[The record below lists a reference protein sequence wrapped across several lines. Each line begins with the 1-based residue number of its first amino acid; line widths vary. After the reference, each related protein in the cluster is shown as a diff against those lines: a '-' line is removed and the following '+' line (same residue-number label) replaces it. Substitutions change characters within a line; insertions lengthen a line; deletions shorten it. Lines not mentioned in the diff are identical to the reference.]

1 MSCSIVEQLVIQST
15 WKIFK
20 FMRKKYHRKKFTK
33 HIKIKVIQ
41 DAIGE
46 YWDVYEERTAQNKL
60 YIYRGWQ
67 YGCTPANE
75 GISPV
80 FSYILTHELGEFI
93 KANPIKYVHEQTGLT
108 LSTIG
113 KMRVQ
118 LGVNRN
124 FVYRNNEWLLA
135 NQVTLLNESYK
146 TLKTLFKLTRPQVNQ
161 QREWLTEL
169 LEIKKRKRLRNT
181 DHDDRSQEWF
191 NKEYNNFKNLSV
203 KDLMDKYKIS
213 KYLAIKTY
221 NKYQSLNNGLS
232 YAETLKELK
241 MKQTQWI
248 LDNKNVLFSSSLKVT
263 EIASNLNKSVSQI
276 TRLRK
281 KIKKGLKPLEAS

>member
-1 MSCSIVEQLVIQST
+1 MSCSITEQIVIQIT
-15 WKIFK
+15 WKIFN
-20 FMRKKYHRKKFTK
+20 FMRKKYHRKKITK

-41 DAIGE
+41 DALGE

-60 YIYRGWQ
+60 HIYRGWQ
-67 YGCTPANE
+67 YGCTPADE

-93 KANPIKYVHEQTGLT
+93 KAHPIKHVHKQTGLT
-108 LSTIG
+108 LSVIG

-124 FVYRNNEWLLA
+124 FVYRNDEWLLA
-135 NQVTLLNESYK
+135 NQNTLLNESYK
-146 TLKTLFKLTRPQVNQ
+146 SLKNLYKLTRPQVNQ

-169 LEIKKRKRLRNT
+169 LDIKKRKRLRNT
-181 DHDDRSQEWF
+181 EHDDKSQEWF
-191 NKEYNNFKNLSV
+191 NKEYINFKDLSV
-203 KDLMDKYKIS
+203 QDLMEKYKIS

-221 NKYQSLNNGLS
+221 NKYQSMNNGLS
-232 YAETLKELK
+232 YAETLKDEK
-241 MKQTQWI
+241 RKHTKWI
-248 LDNKNVLFSSSLKVT
+248 LDNNNVLFSSSLKVT
-263 EIASNLNKSVSQI
+263 EIATNLNKSVSQI

-281 KIKKGLKPLEAS
+281 KLKNGLKPLDV